1 MAAPRSPQV
10 QVRWREGMLFE
21 GGPQGRPTVL
31 VDADGVTAI
40 SPVEMLLLAA
50 ATCSAAD
57 VVSILVKQRVALES
71 LDIELQGTR
80 RDEPPKRYTALR
92 FHFIIA
98 GSGADETKARRA
110 IELSIEKYCSV
121 IASLASDIPVT
132 YEVTLR

>member
-1 MAAPRSPQV
+1 MAARSPQV

-21 GGPQGRPTVL
+21 GGPEGRPTVL
-31 VDADGVTAI
+31 VDGDGVTAI

-71 LDIELQGTR
+71 LDVELQGTR
-80 RDEPPKRYTALR
+80 RDEQPKRYTALR

-121 IASLASDIPVT
+121 VASLASDIPVT